1 MVSMQ
6 RAFPSAA
13 PVGSMVMG
21 QGDAMR
27 TRRSGFWSGLWR
39 WLRPEH
45 AADGRCGEQAGGP
58 YRKAAAVSAPDH
70 GVADRGRNALLA
82 LDVYQDEALLRSVLF
97 DPGKD
102 LIQIGRQRG
111 CDLRLD
117 HPAVS
122 RMHAV
127 ITVLGAGP
135 VAGGGTA
142 RPPAPGLEIIDLGS
156 AVGTRVNG
164 KLADRQE
171 ISVGDVV
178 ELGLFQVQIAL
189 RYGKPG
195 VFANAGTEPL
205 PPAVE

>member
-1 MVSMQ
+1 
-6 RAFPSAA
+6 
-13 PVGSMVMG
+13 
-21 QGDAMR
+21 MR
-27 TRRSGFWSGLWR
+27 TRRSGLWGGLWR
-39 WLRPEH
+39 WLRPERT
-45 AADGRCGEQAGGP
+45 ADARPGEQAGGP

-82 LDVYQDEALLRSVLF
+82 LDVYQDEALLRSVLL

-102 LIQIGRQRG
+102 VIQIGRQRG
-111 CDLRLD
+111 CDLPLD

-127 ITVLGAGP
+127 ITVLGSGP
-135 VAGGGTA
+135 AAGGGES
-142 RPPAPGLEIIDLGS
+142 RPPGPGLEIIDLGS

-164 KLADRQE
+164 KLVDRQQ

-178 ELGLFQVQIAL
+178 EVGLFQVQIAL

-195 VFANAGTEPL
+195 VYRSASAAPL
-205 PPAVE
+205 PPAVG